1 MLTQLENELLT
12 RTAPGSSMGKV
23 LRRYWIPSLLSWE
36 LPEPDCAPIRL
47 KLLGED
53 LVAFRDTN
61 GKVGILDE
69 FCPHRGASLW
79 LGRNEECGLRCVYH
93 GWKFDVDGACVD
105 QMNERELFTDK
116 IRATAYLTVEMGG
129 VVWAYMGPRDRVPPF
144 PMFEWT
150 QAPAT
155 HRTVSKT
162 WEECNWLQALEGGI
176 DTSHAPILH
185 RVFRSNS
192 EHLGVPPTQASARNT
207 KPTLEVELTDY
218 GYRYFGIRPLGEEG
232 TYVRGYQFVMPWT
245 QIRPPD
251 ASGQDGVIPGHYW
264 VPMDDENCMVWNW
277 KYSLSAPLT
286 QGELEEQRSGRGPSD
301 QFEDFRKVA
310 NKQNDWNIDREAQ
323 RYYTFTGINGFTNQD
338 HAIQESMGPI
348 ADRAR
353 EHLGPADAAVIATRK
368 LLIDTIQTVEDS
380 GDPVGIQPTYYS
392 IRAADSIIPAQQDW
406 HKPLMDEMHPARN
419 AM

>member
-1 MLTQLENELLT
+1 
-12 RTAPGSSMGKV
+12 
-23 LRRYWIPSLLSWE
+23 
-36 LPEPDCAPIRL
+36 
-47 KLLGED
+47 
-53 LVAFRDTN
+53 
-61 GKVGILDE
+61 
-69 FCPHRGASLW
+69 
-79 LGRNEECGLRCVYH
+79 
-93 GWKFDVDGACVD
+93 
-105 QMNERELFTDK
+105 MNERELFTDK

-419 AM
+419 AL